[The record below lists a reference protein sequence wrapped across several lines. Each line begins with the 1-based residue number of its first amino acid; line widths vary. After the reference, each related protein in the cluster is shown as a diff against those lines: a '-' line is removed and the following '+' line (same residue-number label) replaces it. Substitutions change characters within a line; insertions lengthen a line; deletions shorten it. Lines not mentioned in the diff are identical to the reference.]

1 MPGQFNPDKNL
12 FSVAPVGGIVIIGRS
27 MVLRGGLT
35 RELALNLATW
45 LLISANA
52 SPEEVKAGIQD
63 AMTPN
68 KLNLTG
74 RRVVGLPTART
85 VPQPP
90 PPRTPSKP
98 AEVAPE
104 VSGQVTPFMGEI
116 DPEEAEG
123 IAAAL
128 TPTTPQTGARVP
140 APTANV
146 PVLPK
151 IATVDPDKLADAWGG
166 PANE

>member
-52 SPEEVKAGIQD
+52 TPEEVKAGIQD

-68 KLNLTG
+68 AVNLTG

-90 PPRTPSKP
+90 PPQAPKQP
-98 AEVAPE
+98 APVAPE
-104 VSGQVTPFMGEI
+104 VAGQVAPFMGQI
-116 DPEEAEG
+116 DAEEAEG
-123 IAAAL
+123 IATAL
-128 TPTTPQTGARVP
+128 NAQQTGPKAP
-140 APTANV
+140 AAASAPGM
-146 PVLPK
+146 PK
-151 IATVDPDKLADAWGG
+151 IAVVDPTNLADAWGG
-166 PANE
+166 PANG

>member
-52 SPEEVKAGIQD
+52 TPEEVKANIQD

-68 KLNLTG
+68 ARNLTG

-90 PPRTPSKP
+90 PPQAPKQP
-98 AEVAPE
+98 EPVAPE
-104 VSGQVTPFMGEI
+104 VAGQVAPFIGEI

-123 IAAAL
+123 IQAAL
-128 TPTTPQTGARVP
+128 TPQTGP
-140 APTANV
+140 KAPVVESAA
-146 PVLPK
+146 PGMPK
-151 IATVDPDKLADAWGG
+151 IAVVDPGKLADAWGG
-166 PANE
+166 PANG